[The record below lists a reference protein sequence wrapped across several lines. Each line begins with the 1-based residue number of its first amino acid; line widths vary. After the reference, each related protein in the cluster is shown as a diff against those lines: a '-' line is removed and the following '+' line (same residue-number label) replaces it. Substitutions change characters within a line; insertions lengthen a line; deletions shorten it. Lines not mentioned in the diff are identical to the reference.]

1 MRALPIAILT
11 CWVNYHA
18 DDGADIKKKTTKL
31 SGVEVGHGS
40 HLDTANGEF
49 TKKINTVVGQIV
61 STPNPDGS
69 FTSKELMTRE
79 SKEVILIT
87 YWVKVLACIWTWI
100 ILGDEMIDHCYH
112 PLAKVL
118 SEMNI

>member
-1 MRALPIAILT
+1 MRAFLVAILT
-11 CWVNYHA
+11 GWVNYRA

-40 HLDTANGEF
+40 HLDPTNAEF

-61 STPNPDGS
+61 NTPNPDGS

-79 SKEVILIT
+79 PKEVILIT
-87 YWVKVLACIWTWI
+87 YWFKVLACIWT
-100 ILGDEMIDHCYH
+100 
-112 PLAKVL
+112 
-118 SEMNI
+118 